1 MIKVNVK
8 QSIGYPS
15 AIKYLWQNEIAL
27 ITENYKKETFIYC
40 DSYYIHN
47 NGKEIKTS
55 DSSKS
60 IYDNIMSE
68 QKNVHKYE
76 EPHYVEY
83 KKNCFLNVKKIDKIV
98 LASPIEYTSYLIILR
113 NKKCIFINNDSYNL
127 ILKRITILND
137 KNFLYIFKRSRINSE
152 LCLFPINY

>member
-8 QSIGYPS
+8 QSIGYPN

-47 NGKEIKTS
+47 KGKTIKTS

-60 IYDNIMSE
+60 IYDSIISE

-83 KKNCFLNVKKIDKIV
+83 KKNCFINIKKIDKIV
-98 LASPIEYTSYLIILR
+98 LADSLNTSFLVILR

-127 ILKRITILND
+127 ILKKINILGD
-137 KNFLYIFKRSRINSE
+137 KDFLYIFRRNRINSE
-152 LCLFPINY
+152 LCLSPINY